1 MQRQARPDTPGTLH
15 HVMARGI
22 EGANIFRTDK
32 DRNDFLAC
40 LAEQSRDYGHTGAT
54 VARFL
59 GVTISLVNRYAVSGD
74 LLELRR
80 DN

>member
-22 EGANIFRTDK
+22 EGANILRTDK

-40 LAEQSRDYGHTGAT
+40 LAEQC
-54 VARFL
+54 
-59 GVTISLVNRYAVSGD
+59 
-74 LLELRR
+74 
-80 DN
+80 